1 MVDESSA
8 VEPPENALTQEEH
21 RHPSGGWG
29 SVQAV
34 ASILRKQ
41 RVTLSATPVLLQQN
55 KSGGFACVSCAW
67 AKPAHPHPAEF
78 CENGAKATAWEITSN
93 RIDADFF
100 EQHSVADLRTWTD
113 YELEVIGR
121 LTVPMRWDAA
131 TDRYREVT
139 WQSAFDEIGHELK
152 QLDPESVVFYASGR
166 ASLET
171 SYLYQLLARMYGC
184 NNLPDSSNMCH
195 ESTSVAL
202 AKTIGVPIGTV
213 RLDDFETTDAIF
225 FFGQNVGT
233 NSPRMLHQLKD
244 ARKRG
249 IEIVTFNPLRERG
262 LVSFVDPQS
271 PIEML
276 TNRGTVISTQ
286 YHQVRSGG
294 DTAAIVGM
302 CKRVLEVDDAAL
314 ATGSKRAVDIAFI
327 EEHTH
332 GYQAFAASVRA
343 IAWDAIERE
352 SALRRADLEAAADVY
367 LKADAVIA
375 VYGMGLTQ
383 HREGVQNVQMVSNL
397 LLLRGNIGKPGA
409 GICPVRGHSNVQGQ
423 RTVGI
428 TEKPELAPLDKL
440 AELYAFEPPRDKG
453 LNTVEACEGLLAGTV
468 KAFIGLGGNF
478 VRAVPDT
485 ARVEEAW
492 SKQRLTVQIATKL
505 NRSHLV
511 HGEVS
516 YVLPCLGRIEVD
528 RQNGVEQIVTVED
541 STGCMH
547 PSRGQVKPAADT
559 LLSETAIVVGI
570 AEATLAPNPKV
581 PWRTWANQYGA
592 IRNAIALTFPEIFH
606 DFNGRLDT
614 PGGIPR
620 PIAARERQ
628 WKTPS
633 GKANFIAP
641 TSLETDADLPTEGVL
656 RLTTIRS
663 DDQFNT
669 TVYGL
674 DDRFRGIVG
683 TRRVLLMHR
692 DDLANL
698 RLVDGDTVS
707 AEAVTTDGIRRIV
720 HDLRVKTYDIP
731 RGCVAGYFPECN
743 PLIPL
748 AHHAKESKVPAAK
761 AIPIRLTKTAPMSP
775 QPLPP
780 FQEPS

>member
-1 MVDESSA
+1 MVDESA
-8 VEPPENALTQEEH
+8 ATEHPDDALSPDEH
-21 RHPSGGWG
+21 SHPSGGWG
-29 SVQAV
+29 SVGEV

-41 RVTLSATPVLLQQN
+41 GVLLRGPPVLLQQN

-78 CENGAKATAWEITSN
+78 CENGAKATAWEITGK
-93 RIDADFF
+93 RAAADFF
-100 EQHSVADLRTWTD
+100 DTHTLAELRGWDDHT
-113 YELEVIGR
+113 LEDVGR
-121 LTVPMRWDAA
+121 LTVPMRWDPAS
-131 TDRYREVT
+131 DRYREVS
-139 WQSAFDEIGHELK
+139 WQDAFDEIGHELK
-152 QLDPESVVFYASGR
+152 KLDPASVVFYASGR

-213 RLDDFETTDAIF
+213 RLDDFEHTDAIF

-233 NSPRMLHQLKD
+233 NSPRMLHQLQD
-244 ARKRG
+244 ARRRG

-271 PIEML
+271 PAQML
-276 TNRGTVISTQ
+276 TNRETVISTQ

-294 DTAAIVGM
+294 DTAAIMGM
-302 CKRVLEVDDAAL
+302 CKRVIALDDVAVAAGSPRVVDAAF
-314 ATGSKRAVDIAFI
+314 IA
-327 EEHTH
+327 EHTH
-332 GYQAFAASVRA
+332 GFDAFAASVRA
-343 IAWDAIERE
+343 LGWDAIERE
-352 SALRRADLEAAADVY
+352 SALTRGALEAAADVY

-440 AELYAFEPPRDKG
+440 AELYAFEPPREKG
-453 LNTVEACEGLLAGTV
+453 LNTVEACEALLAGRV

-485 ARVEEAW
+485 ARVEAAW
-492 SKQRLTVQIATKL
+492 STQRLTVQIATKL

-511 HGEVS
+511 HGEIS

-528 RQNGVEQIVTVED
+528 RQDDVEQIVTVED

-559 LLSETAIVVGI
+559 LRSETAIVVGI
-570 AEATLAPNPKV
+570 AEATLPPNPKV
-581 PWRTWANQYGA
+581 PWRTWASHYGA
-592 IRNAIALTFPEIFH
+592 IRDAIALTFPEIFH
-606 DFNGRLDT
+606 DFNARLDT

-620 PIAARERQ
+620 PIAARERR

-633 GKANFIAP
+633 GKAQFIVP
-641 TSLETDADLPTEGVL
+641 TTLETDRDLPTEGVL

-669 TVYGL
+669 TVYSL
-674 DDRFRGIVG
+674 DDRFRGVEG

-692 DDLANL
+692 DDLAAL
-698 RLVDGDTVS
+698 HLLEGDVVR
-707 AEAVTTDGIRRIV
+707 AEAVTTDGWSRIV
-720 HDLRVKTYDIP
+720 DDLRVRAYDIP

-748 AHHAKESKVPAAK
+748 SHHAKESKVPAAK
-761 AIPIRLTKTAPMSP
+761 AIPIRLVKTAPISP
-775 QPLPP
+775 TPP
-780 FQEPS
+780 SSQESS